1 MKLFK
6 LVKNE
11 DVEKKDINHIK
22 IYESENYKLRIFT
35 YNSGYISVDA
45 NRNEVNK
52 KDYIPALY
60 IRQNDDNMVEE
71 IEIETCSYGS
81 LNSEQVKEMIEK
93 YKIAIDSVIE
103 LKEELDCNDLL
114 KK

>member
-52 KDYIPALY
+52 KD
-60 IRQNDDNMVEE
+60 
-71 IEIETCSYGS
+71 
-81 LNSEQVKEMIEK
+81 
-93 YKIAIDSVIE
+93 
-103 LKEELDCNDLL
+103 
-114 KK
+114 